1 MKKTARGL
9 VLENFSVV
17 YDGDDDDDDDDGADD
32 AVLCL
37 GFLVMWCGVVW

>member
-1 MKKTARGL
+1 MKKFARQL

-17 YDGDDDDDDDDGADD
+17 YDGDDDDDDDGADD

>member
-1 MKKTARGL
+1 MKKYARGL

-17 YDGDDDDDDDDGADD
+17 YDGDDDDGADD